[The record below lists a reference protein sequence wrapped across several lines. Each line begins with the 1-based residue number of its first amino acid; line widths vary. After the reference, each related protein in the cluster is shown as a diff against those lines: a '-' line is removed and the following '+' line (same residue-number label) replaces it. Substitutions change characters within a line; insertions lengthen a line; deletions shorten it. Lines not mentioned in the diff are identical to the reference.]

1 MYNFENLELYEVSR
15 ADYSSFL
22 RTIKPECRYI
32 KEDKLDRWHMVTKVM
47 NKKTNDCFGSRISY
61 IRKNEEEQG
70 EPERYYI
77 FTLPTEEE
85 KIPPIPTL
93 QITLETKE
101 EVQEVL
107 DKLRELKEKQSDEGN
122 I

>member
-1 MYNFENLELYEVSR
+1 MYKFENLELYEVSR

-22 RTIKPECRYI
+22 RTIKPECRI
-32 KEDKLDRWHMVTKVM
+32 VKEERLDRRHLVTKTIS
-47 NKKTNDCFGSRISY
+47 KKTNDCFASRITY
-61 IRKNEEEQG
+61 ITKSDDEES

-77 FTLPTEEE
+77 FSLPSAEES
-85 KIPPIPTL
+85 KPPIPTV

-107 DKLRELKEKQSDEGN
+107 DKLRQLKENNENEGN